1 MLQIANPWERSAVS
15 VTDAGLR
22 LAALLRGRRSRPTP
36 DGIRRILALRL
47 ERIGDLLMSLP
58 AIHAL
63 RQRAPHAT
71 IDLVVG
77 SWNRDIAAQVTGLDT
92 VDTMDAPWLARG
104 RRSQAWPALVRQAR
118 GWRARG
124 YDLALNLEGDIRSN
138 VLMGLSGAR
147 WTAGF
152 GMAGGGPLLDDDVAF
167 DARSHTAINGV
178 RLVSAAFG
186 ERDTQ
191 AAQAVQGRHAA
202 ALLLR
207 AEITIP
213 PSAHAAANRALACT
227 GTPPA
232 NRPLVGLH
240 IGAGRAIKEWPSLR
254 VAEVGAWAARE
265 RGAVLVLT
273 GSGDDRDAAARVR
286 QALPPGAPVIDLVG
300 ILDLLPLA
308 AVLARLSLF
317 VAPDTGPMHL
327 AAVLGT
333 PVVGV
338 FGPSSPERW
347 GPLSQACRIVRIDLS
362 CSPCNRIRHPPAR
375 CQGHTP
381 DCLMGIPAQQ
391 VIDAAD
397 DLLRAQRE
405 EDIDARC

>member
-1 MLQIANPWERSAVS
+1 
-15 VTDAGLR
+15 
-22 LAALLRGRRSRPTP
+22 
-36 DGIRRILALRL
+36 
-47 ERIGDLLMSLP
+47 
-58 AIHAL
+58 
-63 RQRAPHAT
+63 
-71 IDLVVG
+71 
-77 SWNRDIAAQVTGLDT
+77 
-92 VDTMDAPWLARG
+92 
-104 RRSQAWPALVRQAR
+104 
-118 GWRARG
+118 
-124 YDLALNLEGDIRSN
+124 
-138 VLMGLSGAR
+138 
-147 WTAGF
+147 
-152 GMAGGGPLLDDDVAF
+152 MAGGGPLLDDDVAF

-186 ERDTQ
+186 EWDAK
-191 AAQAVQGRHAA
+191 AARAVQGRDAA
-202 ALLLR
+202 ARLPR
-207 AEITIP
+207 AELKIP
-213 PSAHAAANRALACT
+213 AFAYAAADRALAGT
-227 GTPPA
+227 GMPPA
-232 NRPLVGLH
+232 RRLFVGLH
-240 IGAGRAIKEWPSLR
+240 IGAGRAIKEWPSSR

-273 GSGDDRDAAARVR
+273 GAGDDLAAARVR

-308 AVLARLSLF
+308 AVLTRLSLF
-317 VAPDTGPMHL
+317 VTPDTGPMHL

-347 GPLSQACRIVRIDLS
+347 GPLSQACRIVRIDLP

-375 CQGHTP
+375 CQGRTP

-405 EDIDARC
+405 EAIDARR

>member
-1 MLQIANPWERSAVS
+1 MLQIANPWERRAVS
-15 VTDAGLR
+15 LTDGGLR
-22 LAALLRGRRSRPTP
+22 LAALLRGRRSRPEP
-36 DGIRRILALRL
+36 DGIRRILVLRL

-63 RQRAPHAT
+63 RQRVPRAT

-77 SWNRDIAAQVTGLDT
+77 SWNRDIAAQVTGIDA

-104 RRSQAWPALVRQAR
+104 RRSQAWSALVHQAR
-118 GWRARG
+118 GWRARE

-167 DARSHTAINGV
+167 DARSHTAVNGV

-186 ERDTQ
+186 EWDARATRPS
-191 AAQAVQGRHAA
+191 QGRDGAA
-202 ALLLR
+202 RLPR
-207 AEITIP
+207 AELKIP
-213 PSAHAAANRALACT
+213 ASAHAAADRALA
-227 GTPPA
+227 GASMPRA
-232 NRPLVGLH
+232 DRLLVGLH
-240 IGAGRAIKEWPSLR
+240 IGAGRAVKEWPLSR
-254 VAEVGAWAARE
+254 IAEVGAWAARE
-265 RGAVLVLT
+265 RAAVLVLT

-286 QALPPGAPVIDLVG
+286 QALPPGATVIDLVG
-300 ILDLLPLA
+300 TLELLPLA

-317 VAPDTGPMHL
+317 VTPDTGPMHL

-381 DCLMGIPAQQ
+381 DCLMGISAQQ
-391 VIDAAD
+391 VIEAAG
-397 DLLRAQRE
+397 DLLRAPRE
-405 EDIDARC
+405 EETDARR